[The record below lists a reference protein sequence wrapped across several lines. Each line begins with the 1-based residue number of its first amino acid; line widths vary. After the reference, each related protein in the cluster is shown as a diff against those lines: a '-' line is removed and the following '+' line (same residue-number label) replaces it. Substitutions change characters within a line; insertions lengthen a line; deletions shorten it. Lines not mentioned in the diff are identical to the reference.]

1 MLIEKNVRN
10 TRFFEIA
17 IIKHCRLPTCTPRVP
32 IFFIKAIVSK
42 AIVWDFSNVDIVN
55 FNC

>member
-1 MLIEKNVRN
+1 MLIEKYVRN

-17 IIKHCRLPTCTPRVP
+17 IIKHGRLPICTQRVP
-32 IFFIKAIVSK
+32 IFFMKAIVSK
-42 AIVWDFSNVDIVN
+42 DIVWDFSNVDIVN